1 VTRLRASELAA
12 PLSAVVLVSLA
23 LVVAIGTALG
33 SPVWIGALRASV
45 FDTALTVAVAS
56 LIGVSLGF
64 LAGSGIRLA
73 ETVLGRAVEV
83 TAALPTALLAAA
95 GLAWGSHFTSVALAL
110 GLVRGLEVAAVLAH
124 ELSVSREAA
133 RLEAQSHVGLPLS
146 VYYRSAFP
154 RALGPAL
161 TTLALTPAWLA
172 GVDVT
177 LVLLRAGPLANRLSL
192 GALAGRGELWP
203 IGLILLLTVALYG
216 AGRWAAR
223 RFDPDGAPATEA
235 VALPLRRRVS
245 ATAETD
251 QG

>member
-12 PLSAVVLVSLA
+12 PLSAAALVGLV
-23 LVVAIGTALG
+23 LVVALGPALG
-33 SPVWIGALRASV
+33 SPIWISALRASL
-45 FDTALTVAVAS
+45 FDAALTLTVAS
-56 LIGVSLGF
+56 IIGVSLGF

-73 ETVLGRAVEV
+73 ETALGRAVEV
-83 TAALPTALLAAA
+83 TAAVPTALLAAA
-95 GLAWGSHFTSVALAL
+95 GLAWGSHFTSVAVAL
-110 GLVRGLEVAAVLAH
+110 GLVRGLEVAAALAH

-133 RLEAQSHVGLPLS
+133 RLEAQSHVGLPLA

-154 RALGPAL
+154 RSLGPAL

-203 IGLILLLTVALYG
+203 LGLILLLTVALYG

-223 RFDPDGAPATEA
+223 RFDPYGAKASEA
-235 VALPLRRRVS
+235 VALPLRRRV
-245 ATAETD
+245 AAAAETD
-251 QG
+251 EG